1 MRERL
6 EAPDGPVVAVLA
18 IAGMPFGVATEAPAL
33 GTPSPETAG
42 LTTVRVSLHTADP
55 DAAAESA
62 VAAGATLLF
71 PVADQPYGLRQ
82 GRVVDPFGHHW
93 LIGRPL

>member
-1 MRERL
+1 M
-6 EAPDGPVVAVLA
+6 
-18 IAGMPFGVATEAPAL
+18 
-33 GTPSPETAG
+33 
-42 LTTVRVSLHTADP
+42 
-55 DAAAESA
+55 
-62 VAAGATLLF
+62 F

>member
-1 MRERL
+1 MTELYPFLAVRDVARAVEWYAEAFGAVEVGERL
-6 EAPDGPVVAVLA
+6 EAPDGAVVAEIA
-18 IAGMPFGVATEAPAL
+18 IDGCRVGLATEAPGL
-33 GTPSPETAG
+33 GT
-42 LTTVRVSLHTADP
+42 SLM
-55 DAAAESA
+55 
-62 VAAGATLLF
+62 F